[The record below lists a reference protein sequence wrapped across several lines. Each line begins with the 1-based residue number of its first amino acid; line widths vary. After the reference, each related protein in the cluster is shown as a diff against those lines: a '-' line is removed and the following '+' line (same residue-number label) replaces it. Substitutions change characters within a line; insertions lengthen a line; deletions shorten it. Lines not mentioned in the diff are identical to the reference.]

1 MEATVRPGTT
11 GRPSAPAPPPPGA
24 SPEGRQG
31 GSPASPAPGHT
42 AGAPSARSG
51 RSWGPAGRW
60 PCSVSGGGR
69 HGEGS
74 RARAVTRH
82 FPLHPHFEAGWEA
95 VSRAARLRAFRDSLG
110 NIFFLGSFGGP
121 AWGRGQ
127 CGVLLGW
134 GVGRLRGLESGR
146 QWGSRLLSCVPT
158 LAGVASC
165 DYSLDMRPSR
175 RLMARAQAAR
185 AQGWAGS
192 DARL

>member
-1 MEATVRPGTT
+1 MEATVRPRTT
-11 GRPSAPAPPPPGA
+11 GRPSAPAPPLPGA
-24 SPEGRQG
+24 GPEGRQG
-31 GSPASPAPGHT
+31 GGPLRPQRPGTQQGHRRRG
-42 AGAPSARSG
+42 AGGPGG
-51 RSWGPAGRW
+51 RR
-60 PCSVSGGGR
+60 GGR

-74 RARAVTRH
+74 RARAVTPH

-95 VSRAARLRAFRDSLG
+95 VSRAARLRVFRDSLG